1 MSRRFAP
8 LLALVCLPAWAWA
21 QQATQDTTLPARPAL
36 KSNRWQEDWSP
47 LLDPAMRSQPLD
59 HLKAIAL
66 GPDAYLSLGVILR
79 ERLESNHA
87 SAFGVGREDDRYLL
101 QRLQV
106 HGDLR
111 VGDHWQGFVQ
121 LEDARAY
128 QKTSIGPADTNPL
141 DLRMAFVAYTTPL
154 RGGELK
160 VRVGRQ
166 EFAFDLQRF
175 VSLRDGPNVRQSF
188 DAVWANYE
196 HGPWRWIGFV
206 SRPVQYAAGS
216 DFDDTSN
223 RHFAFDTV
231 RVERQVLGTDELS
244 LYYARYELDDASFLD
259 AVGDERR
266 DILDAR
272 FAGVQ
277 GALDWDL
284 EAMGQ
289 RGRVGSASVHAWGMG
304 GRIGYTFKD
313 AALSPRIGMQV
324 DAASG
329 DRKADDGR
337 LETFNPLFPNGS
349 YFSLAGYTGY
359 SNLLHIKPALTV
371 HPDAAITL
379 TGAIGLLWRQSTA
392 DAVYIQPDV
401 PLAGTAGTG
410 GRWTGA
416 YLQLRTDWKLSPN
429 LSTAVE
435 LVHYQVGNVIRNA
448 GGSDSQYAGGELKF
462 SW

>member
-1 MSRRFAP
+1 MSLRLTP
-8 LLALVCLPAWAWA
+8 LLALLCLPACAWA
-21 QQATQDTTLPARPAL
+21 QQAADSGTARPAL

-47 LLDPAMRSQPLD
+47 LLDPAARTQPFD
-59 HLKAIAL
+59 RLKAIAL
-66 GPDAYLSLGVILR
+66 GPDAYLSLGAILR
-79 ERLESNHA
+79 ERIESNHA
-87 SAFGVGREDDRYLL
+87 SAFGVGRDDDSYLL

-106 HGDLR
+106 HADLR
-111 VGDHWQGFVQ
+111 IGSHWQVFTQ
-121 LEDARAY
+121 LEDVRAFE
-128 QKTSIGPADTNPL
+128 KTTIGPADRNPL

-154 RGGELK
+154 AGGELK

-206 SRPVQYAAGS
+206 SQPVQYSAGS
-216 DFDDTSN
+216 EFDDTSN
-223 RHFAFDTV
+223 RHFAFDTL

-244 LYYARYELDDASFLD
+244 LYYARYELDDSTYLD

-289 RGRVGSASVHAWGMG
+289 RGHVGGVPVQAWGMG
-304 GRIGYTFKD
+304 GRIGYTLKG
-313 AALSPRIGMQV
+313 AALSPRIGLQV

-329 DRKADDGR
+329 DRKPGDGR
-337 LETFNPLFPNGS
+337 LETFNPLFPNGY

-359 SNLLHIKPALTV
+359 SNLLHIKPALTI
-371 HPDAAITL
+371 HPSERLTVTAAV
-379 TGAIGLLWRQSTA
+379 GLLWRQSTA
-392 DAVYIQPDV
+392 DAVYVQPDV
-401 PLAGTAGTG
+401 PLAGTAGIG

-416 YLQLRTDWKLSPN
+416 YAQLRTDWKINPN
-429 LSTAVE
+429 LGAAIE
-435 LVHYQVGNVIRNA
+435 LVQYQAGSVIRDA
-448 GGSDSQYAGGELKF
+448 GGSDSHYAGGELKF
-462 SW
+462 TW